1 MNGPFFIETLARN
14 GDVLHR
20 HRVDKLP
27 LTIGRGYNNDFIL
40 DDAHTAATHAVVELA
55 EDGAL
60 VMRDLGSQNG
70 IVVHG
75 KRQASVPINGTTVVR
90 LGHTRLRVRDAAFP
104 VEAEVTDT
112 TMHAWEGG
120 VPALAGMALIALFVG
135 VTEALS
141 DTGAFQAI
149 RYLLVIVTGIGAG
162 MVWSGVWALANR
174 LFGGHAR
181 LGRHLFILGSGL
193 VAIGAWKALSSVLA
207 YAWSAEAFTRYGNHV
222 VMLILVAMIYHH
234 LRTVKPLKPRAFI
247 SSCAVF
253 LALGSGLILMRNHE
267 NAGRLRDELYMSVIL
282 PPEVRRSQDHSVD
295 EFMGDAAKLKAAADE
310 ARKSSKLK
318 KDDEDDDE

>member
-27 LTIGRGYNNDFIL
+27 ITIGRGYNNDFIL
-40 DDAHTAATHAVVELA
+40 DDAHTAASHAVVELA

-90 LGHTRLRVRDAAFP
+90 LGHSRLRVRDAAFP

-120 VPALAGMALIALFVG
+120 VPALAGLALIALFIG
-135 VTEALS
+135 VTEALA

-149 RYLLVIVTGIGAG
+149 RYLLVIASGMGAG
-162 MVWSGVWALANR
+162 LVWSGVWALANR
-174 LFGGHAR
+174 LFAGHAR
-181 LGRHLFILGSGL
+181 LGRHLFILGTGL

-207 YAWSAEAFTRYGNHV
+207 YAWSAEVFTRYGNHI
-222 VMLILVAMIYHH
+222 VMLILVAMIYNH
-234 LRTVKPLKPRAFI
+234 LRTIKPHKPRAFI
-247 SSCAVF
+247 SSCAIF
-253 LALGSGLILMRNHE
+253 LALGSGLILMRNYE
-267 NAGRLRDELYMSVIL
+267 GAGRLRDELYMSVIL
-282 PPEVRRSQDHSVD
+282 PPEVRQSKDHSVD
-295 EFMGDAAKLKAAADE
+295 DFMDGAARLKAAADE

-318 KDDEDDDE
+318 KDDEDDDD

>member
-27 LTIGRGYNNDFIL
+27 ITIGRGYNNDFIL
-40 DDAHTAATHAVVELA
+40 DDAHTAPTHAVVELA

-75 KRQASVPINGTTVVR
+75 KRQSSVPINGTTVVR

-104 VEAEVTDT
+104 VEAELTDT

-174 LFGGHAR
+174 IFGGHAR

-207 YAWSAEAFTRYGNHV
+207 YAWSAEVFTRYGNHV
-222 VMLILVAMIYHH
+222 VMLILVAMIYNH
-234 LRTVKPLKPRAFI
+234 LRTVKPHKPRAFI

-253 LALGSGLILMRNHE
+253 LALGSGLILMRNYE
-267 NAGRLRDELYMSVIL
+267 AAGRLRDELYMSVIL
-282 PPEVRRSQDHSVD
+282 PPEVRQSKDHSVD

-310 ARKSSKLK
+310 ARTSSKLK
-318 KDDEDDDE
+318 KDDEDDDD

>member
-20 HRVDKLP
+20 HRVNTLP
-27 LTIGRGYNNDFIL
+27 ITIGRGYNNDFIL

-55 EDGAL
+55 EDGGL

-75 KRQASVPINGTTVVR
+75 KREGAVPINGTTVVR

-120 VPALAGMALIALFVG
+120 IPALAGLALIALFVG

-141 DTGAFQAI
+141 STGAFQAT
-149 RYLLVIVTGIGAG
+149 RFLLMIASGIGFG
-162 MVWSGVWALANR
+162 LVWSGVWALANR

-181 LGRHLFILGSGL
+181 LGRHLFILGTGL
-193 VAIGAWKALSSVLA
+193 VAMGAWKAVSGVLA
-207 YAWSAEAFTRYGNHV
+207 YAWSAEVFTRYGNHV
-222 VMLILVAMIYHH
+222 IMLILVTMIYNH
-234 LRTVKPLKPRAFI
+234 LRTIKPHKPRAFI
-247 SSCAVF
+247 SSCAIF
-253 LALGSGLILMRNHE
+253 LALGSGLILMRNYE
-267 NAGRLRDELYMSVIL
+267 NAGRLRDELYMSLIL
-282 PPEVRRSQDHSVD
+282 PPSLRQSQDHSVD
-295 EFMGDAAKLKAAADE
+295 EFMGEAAKMKAAAEE
-310 ARKSSKLK
+310 ARKASKFN
-318 KDDEDDDE
+318 KDDEGED

>member
-1 MNGPFFIETLARN
+1 MIGPFFIETLARN

-20 HRVDKLP
+20 HRVNTLP
-27 LTIGRGYNNDFIL
+27 ITIGRGYNNDFIL

-55 EDGAL
+55 EDGGL

-75 KRQASVPINGTTVVR
+75 KRESSVPINGTTVVR

-120 VPALAGMALIALFVG
+120 IPALAGLALIALFVG

-141 DTGAFQAI
+141 STGSFQAI
-149 RYLLVIVTGIGAG
+149 RYLLVIATGIGFG
-162 MVWSGVWALANR
+162 LVWSGVWALANR

-181 LGRHLFILGSGL
+181 LGRHLFILGTGL
-193 VAIGAWKALSSVLA
+193 VAMGAWKTVSGVLA
-207 YAWSAEAFTRYGNHV
+207 YAWSAEVFTRYGNHV
-222 VMLILVAMIYHH
+222 IMLILVTMIYNH
-234 LRTVKPLKPRAFI
+234 LRTIKPHKPRAFI
-247 SSCAVF
+247 SSCAIF
-253 LALGSGLILMRNHE
+253 LALGSGLILMRNYE
-267 NAGRLRDELYMSVIL
+267 NAGRMRDELYMSLIL
-282 PPEVRRSQDHSVD
+282 PPEVRQSKDHSVD
-295 EFMGDAAKLKAAADE
+295 DFMGEAGKMKAAADE
-310 ARKSSKLK
+310 ARKASKLN
-318 KDDEDDDE
+318 KDDEGED